1 MRWGALGDQEVSH
14 GEDLLWC
21 MLADERDALTGVAD
35 LVVALND
42 FQAEEWKKIS
52 MEVSKLMV
60 KTHCS
65 YGEWLVMKEAPWLL
79 CC

>member
-1 MRWGALGDQEVSH
+1 
-14 GEDLLWC
+14 
-21 MLADERDALTGVAD
+21 MLADEMDALTGVAD

-52 MEVSKLMV
+52 MEVSKLTV

-65 YGEWLVMKEAPWLL
+65 YGEWLVMKEEP
-79 CC
+79 

>member
-14 GEDLLWC
+14 GEGLLWC
-21 MLADERDALTGVAD
+21 MLADERDALTGAAD

-42 FQAEEWKKIS
+42 FQGEEWKKIS
-52 MEVSKLMV
+52 TEVSKLTV

-65 YGEWLVMKEAPWLL
+65 YGEWLVMKEEP
-79 CC
+79 